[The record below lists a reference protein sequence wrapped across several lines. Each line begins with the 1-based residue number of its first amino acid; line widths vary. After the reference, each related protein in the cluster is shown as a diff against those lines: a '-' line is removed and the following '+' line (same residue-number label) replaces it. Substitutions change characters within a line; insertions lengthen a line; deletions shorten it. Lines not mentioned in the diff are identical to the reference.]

1 MRKSLIIGVSGVAG
15 SGKDTF
21 ASVYKERDEKT
32 VFIAAL
38 ADPIK
43 RTAKMIFPE
52 IPDDYLWGPSEN
64 REFPTAYLDGS
75 GKPLTA
81 RKILQRMGTDFA
93 RDLCPDTWL
102 LHMKKAVSRLES
114 DDWTVYDKK
123 VGVVTFTRT
132 ERNHAPTIIIPDVRF
147 QNEVDWIRSRGGV
160 IVSLTLPALPDEK
173 PHPETTHASEQ
184 ADPSWGDF
192 KIINFKNGLEI
203 FYDTVDQIRKMN
215 VM

>member
-1 MRKSLIIGVSGVAG
+1 VRKSLIIGVSGVAG

-32 VFIAAL
+32 VFIVAL

-160 IVSLTLPALPDEK
+160 IVSLILPDDK
-173 PHPETTHASEQ
+173 PCSDNHASEH

-192 KIINFKNGLEI
+192 QIVNFKNGLEI
-203 FYDTVDQIRKMN
+203 FYDTADQIRKMG
-215 VM
+215 VI